1 MPVENIF
8 VYKGGARILTA
19 RGELQWEGDGP
30 EVPRDVESIIVDPSV
45 TEIGKNAFYGCS
57 KLTSI
62 EIPSSV
68 TSVGAYAFDRCQSLT
83 NVVIPD
89 SFTEIGHF
97 AFYGCSK
104 LTSIAIPSSVTS
116 IGSCAFD
123 RCKSLA
129 NVVIPDSV
137 TEIGNFAFCGCSKL
151 TSIMIP
157 ASIKS
162 IGIYAFWKCKSL
174 ANVVIPDSITE
185 IGGRAFSGCSKL
197 TSIAIPASIKSIERG
212 TFESCTS
219 LATVDNIPDSVES
232 INASAFLGCPLLQ
245 SVGIKDI
252 TAKRDTGKR
261 SIDAMVKDMPFEDLK
276 RVYHERKRLKSSID
290 LTTDANVDERIEP
303 DGSGAALRNQFR
315 QQQQYTVALVRV
327 KKEKSAMKD
336 ALDGAK
342 DDLEISDET
351 LTQQYLATDILQSRC
366 DELAELALAA
376 GVDPQKIAEI
386 RSRSLA
392 SGK

>member
-1 MPVENIF
+1 
-8 VYKGGARILTA
+8 
-19 RGELQWEGDGP
+19 
-30 EVPRDVESIIVDPSV
+30 
-45 TEIGKNAFYGCS
+45 
-57 KLTSI
+57 
-62 EIPSSV
+62 
-68 TSVGAYAFDRCQSLT
+68 
-83 NVVIPD
+83 
-89 SFTEIGHF
+89 
-97 AFYGCSK
+97 
-104 LTSIAIPSSVTS
+104 
-116 IGSCAFD
+116 
-123 RCKSLA
+123 
-129 NVVIPDSV
+129 
-137 TEIGNFAFCGCSKL
+137 
-151 TSIMIP
+151 MIP

-185 IGGRAFSGCSKL
+185 IGGRA
-197 TSIAIPASIKSIERG
+197 AIPASVTSIERG
-212 TFESCTS
+212 TFQYCTS
-219 LATVDNIPDSVES
+219 LATVDIPDSVES

-336 ALDGAK
+336 DLDDAK
-342 DDLEISDET
+342 DDLEIEKET
-351 LTQQYLATDILQSRC
+351 VTQQ
-366 DELAELALAA
+366 AL
-376 GVDPQKIAEI
+376 
-386 RSRSLA
+386 
-392 SGK
+392 